1 MNLKNLLIGFLVI
14 LLLTYFSASFLYD
27 PKWVIFVKPFII
39 PTFFSIIYF
48 YSKLPISKNY
58 LYFILFFYLSEL
70 SLLFMD
76 NYSFLYHIGLLF
88 SFISYL
94 FLISLSYIYIKALD
108 LLYEIKPYELFV
120 FTLTIGVLIYLLNL
134 IFEVEQ
140 DMLIFIMVIL
150 NSISAISLIVVAFLF
165 IKEVFNK
172 KSGYYFFGVMTIFF
186 SDLMSAFN
194 VYFLDDFMLNLM
206 ERFLHFLGFYLIY
219 LFFIKKNIKNKSVN
233 LFYEI

>member
-1 MNLKNLLIGFLVI
+1 MNFKNLLIGLLII

-27 PKWVIFVKPFII
+27 PRWAIFVKPFII
-39 PTFFSIIYF
+39 PTFFSIIFF
-48 YSKLPISKNY
+48 YSKLPISQNY
-58 LYFILFFYLSEL
+58 LYFILFFYSSEL
-70 SLLFMD
+70 SLLFID
-76 NYSFLYHIGLLF
+76 NYSFLYHIALLF
-88 SFISYL
+88 SFVSYL
-94 FLISLSYIYIKALD
+94 FLINLSYIYIKALD
-108 LLYEIKPYELFV
+108 LLYQIKPYELFV

-140 DMLIFIMVIL
+140 DIFIFILVIL
-150 NSISAISLIVVAFLF
+150 NAISAISLFVVAFLF

-172 KSGYYFFGVMTIFF
+172 KSGYYFFGVMAIFF

-194 VYFLDDFMLNLM
+194 VYFIDDFVLNLM

-219 LFFIKKNIKNKSVN
+219 LFFIEKNIKNKSVN